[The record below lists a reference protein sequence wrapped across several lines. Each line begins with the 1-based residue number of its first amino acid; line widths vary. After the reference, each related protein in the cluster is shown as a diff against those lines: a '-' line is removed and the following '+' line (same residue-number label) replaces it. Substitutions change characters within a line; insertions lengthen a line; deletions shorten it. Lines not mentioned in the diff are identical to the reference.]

1 MSGTK
6 KTGLGQVKTMKEF
19 VWINKNF
26 VLNLAFGQVDEKMK
40 AKTDDKFLTDNQSN
54 IAFSGEMN
62 IIKSGDL
69 DNSSLLSITGYVVYK
84 TKKKIQCN
92 MY

>member
-1 MSGTK
+1 
-6 KTGLGQVKTMKEF
+6 MKEF
-19 VWINKNF
+19 VWLNKIF

-40 AKTDDKFLTDNQSN
+40 AKTDDKFLTDNQPN

-69 DNSSLLSITGYVVYK
+69 DYSSLLSITGYVVYK

>member
-1 MSGTK
+1 
-6 KTGLGQVKTMKEF
+6 
-19 VWINKNF
+19 
-26 VLNLAFGQVDEKMK
+26 MK

-69 DNSSLLSITGYVVYK
+69 DYSSLLSITGDVVYK
-84 TKKKIQCN
+84 TNQGDTFVVCLNRLTRSQK
-92 MY
+92 